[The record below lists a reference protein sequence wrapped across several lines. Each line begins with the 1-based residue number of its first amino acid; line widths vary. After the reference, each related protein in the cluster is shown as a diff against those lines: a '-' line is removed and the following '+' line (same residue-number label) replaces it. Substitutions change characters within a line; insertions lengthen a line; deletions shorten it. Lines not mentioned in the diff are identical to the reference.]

1 MFKKYLKIISFVF
14 RISNVL
20 QLLISVGICQDFI
33 QNRNKFK
40 QIKEYNKF
48 NYIYLCRLR
57 TL

>member
-48 NYIYLCRLR
+48 NYIYLCRLS